1 MLYVVVRVPC
11 DDVRLFS
18 RIPFDVVTCLF
29 TSHQYKCEISQSSK
43 NANIFSQNKRIEVVF
58 KRQI

>member
-1 MLYVVVRVPC
+1 MLYVVVHVPC

-43 NANIFSQNKRIEVVF
+43 M
-58 KRQI
+58 QIYFPKIKG